1 MGSTRLWAGLAN
13 IYHIYIYGVAGF
25 EVLAVSSVAV
35 SGSYDDHDHD
45 DAAAAAQHVI
55 DKKRHW
61 GLWWLVAVGS
71 VRNGSSMA
79 GHGCL
84 TLAV

>member
-1 MGSTRLWAGLAN
+1 MDVCVCIQKVFMDGG
-13 IYHIYIYGVAGF
+13 GGD
-25 EVLAVSSVAV
+25 
-35 SGSYDDHDHD
+35 DDHDHD